1 MVEEAWVRGG
11 SKDGPEVATLTGS
24 PIRIISVDRCT
35 CERSTERDH
44 EIARVVRIASNL
56 EIKFAASRC
65 RNFRVS
71 FSMPWVTVTAVAR
84 SNHRVVATESQLSA
98 LKRFSEITG
107 DFLPIFL
114 PIFLL
119 VAFSSFS
126 FPSFRFLLVR
136 LISLRQSF
144 MQMKIRHVNRRD
156 RFSFKNLLLSSSLSN
171 CKCWLRMSFVR
182 MGIRR
187 AVSIR
192 LFNRK
197 VVDIVLYILWN
208 RYRWW
213 FLTR

>member
-1 MVEEAWVRGG
+1 MENSRDVRCSSQCMVEEAWVRGG

-44 EIARVVRIASNL
+44 EIARVVRIATNL
-56 EIKFAASRC
+56 GIKLAASRC

-114 PIFLL
+114 L

-144 MQMKIRHVNRRD
+144 MRMKIRHVNRRD
-156 RFSFKNLLLSSSLSN
+156 RFSFRNLLLSSCLSN
-171 CKCWLRMSFVR
+171 CKWRLKM
-182 MGIRR
+182 
-187 AVSIR
+187 SIR
-192 LFNRK
+192 GNSRNCFG
-197 VVDIVLYILWN
+197 
-208 RYRWW
+208 
-213 FLTR
+213 

>member
-44 EIARVVRIASNL
+44 EIARVVRIATNL

-71 FSMPWVTVTAVAR
+71 FSMPWVTVTVVAR

-114 PIFLL
+114 L

-136 LISLRQSF
+136 LVSLRQSF

-156 RFSFKNLLLSSSLSN
+156 RFSFKNLLLSSCLSN
-171 CKCWLRMSFVR
+171 CKCWLRMSFV
-182 MGIRR
+182 GIRG
-187 AVSIR
+187 AVSVR
-192 LFNRK
+192 LFNCK
-197 VVDIVLYILWN
+197 VVDIVLYVLWN
-208 RYRWW
+208 KYLKWYN
-213 FLTR
+213 

>member
-44 EIARVVRIASNL
+44 EIARVVRIATNL

-71 FSMPWVTVTAVAR
+71 FSMPWVTVTVVAR

-114 PIFLL
+114 L

-136 LISLRQSF
+136 LVSLRQSF

-156 RFSFKNLLLSSSLSN
+156 RFSFKNLHLSSCLSN
-171 CKCWLRMSFVR
+171 CKCWLRMSFV
-182 MGIRR
+182 GIRG
-187 AVSIR
+187 AVSVR
-192 LFNRK
+192 LFNCK
-197 VVDIVLYILWN
+197 VVDIVLYVLWN
-208 RYRWW
+208 KYLKWYN
-213 FLTR
+213 

>member
-44 EIARVVRIASNL
+44 EIARVVRIATNL

-71 FSMPWVTVTAVAR
+71 FSMLWVTVTVVAR

-107 DFLPIFL
+107 HFL

-136 LISLRQSF
+136 LVSLRQSF

-156 RFSFKNLLLSSSLSN
+156 RFSFKNLHLSSCLSN
-171 CKCWLRMSFVR
+171 CKCWLRMSFV
-182 MGIRR
+182 GIRG
-187 AVSIR
+187 AVSVR
-192 LFNRK
+192 LFNCK
-197 VVDIVLYILWN
+197 VVDIVLYVLWN
-208 RYRWW
+208 KYLKWYN
-213 FLTR
+213 

>member
-44 EIARVVRIASNL
+44 EIARVVRIATNL

-71 FSMPWVTVTAVAR
+71 FSMPWVTVTVVAR

-114 PIFLL
+114 L

-136 LISLRQSF
+136 LVSLWQSF

-156 RFSFKNLLLSSSLSN
+156 RFSFKNLLLSSCLSN
-171 CKCWLRMSFVR
+171 CKCWLRMSFV
-182 MGIRR
+182 GIRG
-187 AVSIR
+187 AVSVR
-192 LFNRK
+192 LFNCK
-197 VVDIVLYILWN
+197 VVDIVLYVLWN
-208 RYRWW
+208 KYLKWYN
-213 FLTR
+213 

>member
-44 EIARVVRIASNL
+44 EIARVVRIATNL
-56 EIKFAASRC
+56 EIKLATSRC

-71 FSMPWVTVTAVAR
+71 FSMPWVTVTAVAT
-84 SNHRVVATESQLSA
+84 SNHRVVTTESQLSA
-98 LKRFSEITG
+98 LKRFTEITG
-107 DFLPIFL
+107 DFL

-126 FPSFRFLLVR
+126 FRTSFRFLLVL

-156 RFSFKNLLLSSSLSN
+156 RFSFRNLLLSSCSSN
-171 CKCWLRMSFVR
+171 CKLRLKM
-182 MGIRR
+182 
-187 AVSIR
+187 SIR
-192 LFNRK
+192 GNSSVR
-197 VVDIVLYILWN
+197 
-208 RYRWW
+208 
-213 FLTR
+213 